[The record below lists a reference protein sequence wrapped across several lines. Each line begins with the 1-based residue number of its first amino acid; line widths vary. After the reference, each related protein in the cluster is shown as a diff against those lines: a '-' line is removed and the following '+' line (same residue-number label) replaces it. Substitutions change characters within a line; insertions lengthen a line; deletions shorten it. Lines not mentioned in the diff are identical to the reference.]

1 MSTVSGLGGGASNLL
16 WALYQNASTKSAN
29 ATSAASSA
37 DSTFTTSNTDSNSTP
52 ADATS
57 EPGGLNPQGNQLDSN
72 MLVMLIDVQGQSSS
86 APSSSGGGQMADKLF
101 SALDQNGDSS
111 VSQSELEQAFSAA
124 GGDSSQAD
132 TLFKSLDSNNDGT
145 VGQDELQSAMKSAH
159 HGGHHHHH
167 ADAAG
172 ASGTDPMS
180 TLLSGLQGGTSDTQS
195 TTGADGSTS
204 TVLSFSEL
212 MLTSQGTSGT
222 STGGTSS
229 NNASSANAS
238 IQAGVQG
245 LLAMLAKLQGGQQQ
259 SSSIS
264 VNA

>member
-37 DSTFTTSNTDSNSTP
+37 DSTATTSTTNTNSTS

-86 APSSSGGGQMADKLF
+86 APSPSGGGQMADKLF

-159 HGGHHHHH
+159 HGGHHHH